1 MRCGVAP
8 HGRQGRAVLAMD
20 ARGAISRIHASER
33 TAGSES
39 IPGAAHQAEVA
50 MHVPRVIPSVTR
62 WPRLHA
68 RRLSLSRSSSRLS
81 RSGVWLLSNL
91 IVALRIAP
99 EVVEVEK
106 ETAAARTKQELTD
119 QAV

>member
-68 RRLSLSRSSSRLS
+68 RRLSLSRSSAAFTQWCLAAIKPHRRALHRTGSGRGREGDC
-81 RSGVWLLSNL
+81 RS
-91 IVALRIAP
+91 P
-99 EVVEVEK
+99 H
-106 ETAAARTKQELTD
+106 
-119 QAV
+119 